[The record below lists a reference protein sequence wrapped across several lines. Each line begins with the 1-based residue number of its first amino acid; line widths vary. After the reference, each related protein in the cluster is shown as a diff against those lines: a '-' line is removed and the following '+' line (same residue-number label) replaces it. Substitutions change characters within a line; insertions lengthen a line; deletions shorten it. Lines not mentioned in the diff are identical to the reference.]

1 MISTALAQTTATA
14 TATTPD
20 MGGMRTII
28 QLILIFVIFYF
39 MLIRPQQKRAK
50 IREQMLSAIGKGNT
64 IIFGGMEG
72 VVTKVLSDTEL
83 MVKIADGVEVKVL
96 RSFVSDVVLPE
107 ISKTEN
113 SKKKEGKE
121 KTPKGNGTA
130 TFTLGIQ
137 LRAV

>member
-1 MISTALAQTTATA
+1 MISTALAQTATTA

-39 MLIRPQQKRAK
+39 MLIRPQQKRTK
-50 IREQMLSAIGKGNT
+50 VREQMLSAIGKGNT

-72 VVTKVLSDTEL
+72 VVTKVLNDTEL

-96 RSFVSDVVLPE
+96 RSFVSDVVLPDT
-107 ISKTEN
+107 SKTETP
-113 SKKKEGKE
+113 KQEKE
-121 KTPKGNGTA
+121 KEK
-130 TFTLGIQ
+130 
-137 LRAV
+137 

>member
-1 MISTALAQTTATA
+1 MISTALAQTAATA

-20 MGGMRTII
+20 MGGMKTII

-121 KTPKGNGTA
+121 K
-130 TFTLGIQ
+130 
-137 LRAV
+137 